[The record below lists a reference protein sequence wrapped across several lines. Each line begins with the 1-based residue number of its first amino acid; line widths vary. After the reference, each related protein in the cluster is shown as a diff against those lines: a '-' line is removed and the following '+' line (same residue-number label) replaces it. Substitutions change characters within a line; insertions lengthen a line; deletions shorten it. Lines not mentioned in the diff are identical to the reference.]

1 MPGSSP
7 ARGPSSPTSNPVQ
20 EQVIE
25 ADDPGSDNDADSAL
39 GPDAESSTA
48 SITSSILQ
56 YRTIQGRTYHSERG
70 NAFYWGSNDEAQ
82 SEAMDI
88 IHHMWTLAQD
98 GKLYLAPLEANIEK
112 ALDIGCGTG
121 KIPFPSISLSFK
133 FDSPTQSWSDFA
145 DEFPGCDVVGTDIS
159 PIQPSWVPPNLKFE
173 IDDCTQEW
181 TFTPGSVDYVH
192 IRYLVGTIPDW
203 TELFKQAHRTLKS
216 GGWLESFEA
225 SPTIESDDGTVTPES
240 ALGQWDKI
248 FIEGSKTTG
257 RTFTVIADNL
267 QRKAMEEAGF
277 VDIQEWNY
285 KCPISPW
292 PKDPKLKEMGQFG
305 QLFATQDT
313 EGLLTFVANVLGW
326 SREQFHVYI
335 GQFRREIRDRRNH
348 PYFRIRVLWGR
359 KP

>member
-1 MPGSSP
+1 MPDTPERHSSP
-7 ARGPSSPTSNPVQ
+7 PSSDPGH

-25 ADDPGSDNDADSAL
+25 ADDNVESDDDADSAL

-48 SITSSILQ
+48 SITSSILR
-56 YRTIQGRTYHSERG
+56 YRTIQGRTYHSDRG

-98 GKLYLAPLEANIEK
+98 GKLYLAPIPSDVK
-112 ALDIGCGTG
+112 KVLDVGCGTG
-121 KIPFPSISLSFK
+121 IWAI
-133 FDSPTQSWSDFA
+133 DFA
-145 DEFPGCDVVGTDIS
+145 DEFPGCEVVGTDIS

-181 TFTPGSVDYVH
+181 TFGPESFDYIH

-203 TELFKQAHRTLKS
+203 TELFKQAYKGLKP
-216 GGWLESFEA
+216 GCYLESFEA

-240 ALGQWDKI
+240 AMGQWADI

-257 RTFTVIADNL
+257 RTFTVLADNL

-277 VDIQEWNY
+277 VDIEEWNF
-285 KCPISPW
+285 KVWVSP
-292 PKDPKLKEMGQFG
+292 
-305 QLFATQDT
+305 
-313 EGLLTFVANVLGW
+313 
-326 SREQFHVYI
+326 
-335 GQFRREIRDRRNH
+335 
-348 PYFRIRVLWGR
+348 
-359 KP
+359 

>member
-7 ARGPSSPTSNPVQ
+7 KGPGSSPKGRSSPVSEHAPEQ

-25 ADDPGSDNDADSAL
+25 ADDDIGDSDADSAL

-56 YRTIQGRTYHSERG
+56 YRTIHGRTYHSERG
-70 NAFYWGSNDEAQ
+70 NAFYWGSNDEKQ

-88 IHHMWTLAQD
+88 I
-98 GKLYLAPLEANIEK
+98 
-112 ALDIGCGTG
+112 
-121 KIPFPSISLSFK
+121 
-133 FDSPTQSWSDFA
+133 DFA
-145 DEFPGCDVVGTDIS
+145 DEFPGCDVIGTDIS
-159 PIQPSWVPPNLKFE
+159 PIQPSWIPPNLKFE

-181 TFTPGSVDYVH
+181 TFTPGTFDYVH

-203 TELFKQAHRTLKS
+203 AELFKQAHKTLKS

-240 ALGQWDKI
+240 AMGQWDKI
-248 FIEGSKTTG
+248 FIEGSKSSG
-257 RTFTVIADNL
+257 RSFTVLADNL

-277 VDIQEWNY
+277 
-285 KCPISPW
+285 CPISPW

-313 EGLLTFVANVLGW
+313 EGLLTFVANALGW
-326 SREQFHVYI
+326 SREKFYVYI
-335 GQFRREIRDRRNH
+335 SQFRREIRDRRNH

-359 KP
+359 KL

>member
-1 MPGSSP
+1 MPDTPERDPSP
-7 ARGPSSPTSNPVQ
+7 PSSDPGH

-25 ADDPGSDNDADSAL
+25 ADDNVESDDDADSAL

-48 SITSSILQ
+48 SITSSILR
-56 YRTIQGRTYHSERG
+56 YRTIQGRTYHSDRG

-98 GKLYLAPLEANIEK
+98 GKLYLAPIPSDVK
-112 ALDIGCGTG
+112 RVLDVGCGTG
-121 KIPFPSISLSFK
+121 IWAI
-133 FDSPTQSWSDFA
+133 DFA
-145 DEFPGCDVVGTDIS
+145 DEFPACEVVGTDIS

-181 TFTPGSVDYVH
+181 TFAPESFDYIH

-203 TELFKQAHRTLKS
+203 TELFKHAYKGLQP
-216 GGWLESFEA
+216 GCYLESFEA

-240 ALGQWDKI
+240 AMGQWADI
-248 FIEGSKTTG
+248 FIEGSKSTG

-277 VDIQEWNY
+277 VDIEEWNF
-285 KCPISPW
+285 KCPLSPW

-326 SREQFHVYI
+326 SLERFHVYI
-335 GQFRREIRDRRNH
+335 SQFRREIRDRRNH